1 MGKNGNTPPHTP
13 AALMAKKRA
22 YPSDAV
28 FGLNVRAMLEKD
40 VRATEVLIVGR
51 CRSLVRR
58 GRWRA
63 VKALFPCAISR
74 MPLRECEI
82 GSYKQYSA
90 QSRAVCHILQW
101 VIACD
106 LVKREIR
113 TFYVTR
119 RGKQGD
125 KVSSPNPRLE
135 GRRART
141 KEAGV
146 VHGVRAVQGRCHA
159 AARVSAVVSVGR
171 SRKE

>member
-13 AALMAKKRA
+13 AALMARNNA

-40 VRATEVLIVGR
+40 VRATEVLVVGR

-58 GRWRA
+58 GRRRVA
-63 VKALFPCAISR
+63 KALFPCAISR
-74 MPLRECEI
+74 IPLRECEI
-82 GSYKQYSA
+82 GSCKQYSA
-90 QSRAVCHILQW
+90 QSRSSCHILQW

-106 LVKREIR
+106 LGKREIR
-113 TFYVTR
+113 TFYVIR
-119 RGKQGD
+119 WGKQGD

-135 GRRART
+135 GRRAQT

-146 VHGVRAVQGRCHA
+146 VVRGVHAAQGRCRA
-159 AARVSAVVSVGR
+159 ATRVSAVVSAGAT
-171 SRKE
+171 